1 MQPQTGPQP
10 QDPLPSSKPPN
21 LNNRPLE
28 VVAPRVQPS
37 SKAPYRQTQTP
48 PILMINR
55 FHTQTDPPP
64 NPHCVSKWVLCGHFK
79 KLKMR
84 QQVLAVLT
92 DFSQALLAL
101 IVVG

>member
-28 VVAPRVQPS
+28 VGAPRVQPN
-37 SKAPYRQTQTP
+37 SKALYRQTQTP

-55 FHTQTDPPP
+55 FHTQTTDSNSPSPIP
-64 NPHCVSKWVLCGHFK
+64 NTHWFYVDIS
-79 KLKMR
+79 
-84 QQVLAVLT
+84 
-92 DFSQALLAL
+92 
-101 IVVG
+101 